1 MGNESVC
8 SFCTETDKCEE
19 KIDKNIIIRHKT
31 SPISLKKTDIR
42 DSNLSHPRFNFS
54 KDEKYSSYIIGNF
67 GIIKWEN
74 NSIYKGN
81 FQNEIPNGW
90 GIFTHPKNGIYQGQ
104 YINDQPNGYGIYKH
118 ISESFYEGYWQNE
131 KQDGFGIEKWADG
144 AIYFGEFL
152 QGKKNGIGKYIFPN
166 KNIYYGQWTQN
177 LMNNFGIYKYGK
189 EEIYCGEWLNGL
201 RDGYGEVY
209 GSNNNFFFG
218 FFRNNIQNGFFL
230 FYNNVSGKIII
241 GFNSNGKIDGVT
253 KVFKPNC
260 EGKFLIVKNGHK
272 LKEIQNEEEFQ
283 KMKEEGIYK
292 KNIMEFEKKF
302 NKYFL
307 MKRNEIEQIL
317 IEKIYQYDNEN
328 YARFLND
335 KVLI

>member
-1 MGNESVC
+1 MGNDAVC
-8 SFCTETDKCEE
+8 SFCSETDKCEQRV
-19 KIDKNIIIRHKT
+19 DKNDFTIINKKT
-31 SPISLKKTDIR
+31 SPKNSDIIDSEISQ
-42 DSNLSHPRFNFS
+42 PRFS
-54 KDEKYSSYIIGNF
+54 SQEKKISSFIFENF

-74 NSIYKGN
+74 NSIYKGY
-81 FQNEIPNGW
+81 FKKEIPNGW
-90 GIFTHPKNGIYQGQ
+90 GIFTHPKNGIFQGE

-118 ISESFYEGYWQNE
+118 ISESLYEGYWENE
-131 KQDGFGIEKWADG
+131 KQNGIGIEKWPDG
-144 AIYFGEFL
+144 AIYFGEFI

-166 KNIYYGQWTQN
+166 KNVYYGQWEQN
-177 LMNNFGIYKYGK
+177 LMNGFGIYKYGK

-209 GSNNNFFFG
+209 GTNNNYFFG

-241 GFNSNGKIDGVT
+241 GFNYNGKIDGVA

-272 LKEIQNEEEFQ
+272 LKEIQSAEEFE
-283 KMKEEGIYK
+283 KIKEDGNYTT
-292 KNIMEFEKKF
+292 NIMDFEKKF
-302 NKYFL
+302 NKFFL
-307 MKRNEIEQIL
+307 MKRSEVEQIL
-317 IEKIYQYDNEN
+317 IEKIYRHDNEDC
-328 YARFLND
+328 ARFLNN